1 MFLQYFHHILTNIF
15 QTGCFN
21 HLVRYEI
28 GISFFAM
35 LVDGAHDIV
44 VAVVVATTPPRT
56 VRLSRFFVVLAAVAT
71 ILTKQSD
78 KNQRSVEVLKR
89 YYQYVILIL
98 LMEAS

>member
-1 MFLQYFHHILTNIF
+1 MFLQYFHHILTHIF
-15 QTGCFN
+15 LNGWVN
-21 HLVRYEI
+21 HLERYEI

-44 VAVVVATTPPRT
+44 VVVATTPPRS
-56 VRLSRFFVVLAAVAT
+56 VRLSRFFAVLAVVAT
-71 ILTKQSD
+71 MLTKQSD

>member
-1 MFLQYFHHILTNIF
+1 
-15 QTGCFN
+15 
-21 HLVRYEI
+21 
-28 GISFFAM
+28 M